1 MKLPTLQPTPRPV
14 RASDAERIAHVVQ
27 WSANEKIG
35 KVSTTY
41 LATVSCV
48 DCPLKGAGCYAE
60 HGMVALHKRR
70 LDAAVRARKASP
82 ARQAQAEADGIDALK
97 ARGQGLR
104 LHTSGD
110 CPTEESARIV
120 ADAAERFMARGG
132 GKAWTYTHAWR
143 RVTRKSWG
151 SVSILA
157 SVETLADAKRAMRR
171 GWATARV
178 VPTFPSD
185 KAWHEGG
192 VRWIPC
198 PAQTRDNVTCESCR
212 LCWDDAKLRTIG
224 AGVAFDAHGSARKQ
238 AAAAVKA
245 CDK

>member
-1 MKLPTLQPTPRPV
+1 MKLPTLQPQPRPV
-14 RASDAERIAHVVQ
+14 RASHAERIAHVVQ

-48 DCPLKGAGCYAE
+48 DCPLKGNGCYAE
-60 HGMVALHKRR
+60 HGMVAIWKRK

-82 ARQAQAEADGIDALK
+82 VRQAQAEAAGIDALK

-110 CPTEESARIV
+110 CPTEEAARIV
-120 ADAAERFMARGG
+120 ADAAERFMQRGG

-143 RVTRKSWG
+143 RVARKAWG
-151 SVSILA
+151 KVSILA
-157 SVETLADAKRAMRR
+157 SVETLADARRAIKR
-171 GWATARV
+171 GWAPARV
-178 VPTFPSD
+178 VSGFPHGD
-185 KAWHEGG
+185 KAWIDGG

-212 LCWDDAKLRTIG
+212 LCWDDAKLRSIG

-238 AAAAVKA
+238 AAQAVAA
-245 CDK
+245 CE